1 MNDIQKY
8 FYLLIVALLFAC
20 NQVQTI
26 TADKPKNLLNHEQM
40 ANILTELHVIEAI
53 EGNENKI
60 GDTATKVT
68 MNSYKAVY
76 AKYHVDEATFK
87 KSFAYYKL
95 QPIEIDSIYADVIEK
110 LNAMEA
116 SYDASNFRGNL
127 LNKDTTGN
135 H

>member
-1 MNDIQKY
+1 MNVIQNY
-8 FYLLIVALLFAC
+8 FYLLILALLFAC
-20 NQVQTI
+20 NQVQPI
-26 TADKPKNLLNHEQM
+26 TEKKPKNLLNREQM
-40 ANILTELHVIEAI
+40 ANILTDLHVIEAI

-68 MNSYKAVY
+68 VNSYKAVY
-76 AKYHVDEATFK
+76 AKYHVDEQTFK

-95 QPIEIDSIYADVIEK
+95 QPVEIDSIYADVIEK

-116 SYDASNFRGNL
+116 SYDASNFRSNL
-127 LNKDTTGN
+127 LNKDSISN